1 MATAKPQSKSGGDF
15 STIVSKNTSESS
27 EEEVEVTDDEAS
39 STSTIDKVRSENK
52 FMPEGLLSTD
62 EEDVESTTLRLKKL
76 KNSTESTSTRSPDS
90 IELESLILDEEILKN
105 ALQKR
110 TDGTST
116 EVLEKTDA
124 PKNSSEIASNSQSE
138 EVEEVEIK
146 EEKTVVNEL
155 LSDNST
161 ASSDV
166 PVAKKIDSIKAL
178 KELEASSEIQSIHSS
193 NSTEEEEE
201 ESPFSDLSD
210 ENDGVPK
217 TYAIT
222 KQKVEEAKSHMDFV
236 DSMIAAPILPLSQI
250 KRPPL
255 PAAKAQGAKTQS
267 AYEPVM
273 DAMAPPAYEP
283 PFDNRPPPD
292 LMTNPYD
299 NSESSTTTTTT
310 VATTTTS
317 EWNPY
322 AEETTTTEW
331 NPYVE
336 KSTTTEKT
344 TQSTSTTTTT
354 TTSRPTTTTTR
365 KTTTP
370 APPPTLKPYEY
381 SYEETEPPPPP
392 TTTTRRTTTTVRT
405 TTRPPPP
412 PVTTPP
418 YEYEEESYE
427 EPTTTT
433 TRRTT
438 TTTRQT
444 TTTQPYVPE
453 ENPYEPET
461 TPPYVPPTTR
471 RTTPQPYPEE
481 TPYEAP
487 SPPGNT
493 GYEMAQITNYNP
505 SPPRNPY
512 GGLSPPVDPTYFSYN
527 SQNKGKKLFAV
538 NQVPQGR
545 GILGQLPI
553 QQIPRNG
560 FQFGQ
565 QQFRPAFPQQQF
577 RPQPNPNNQNFN
589 NFNRQFLQ
597 RPPTQNND
605 FNRAPALSPSQQTH
619 RNPNLPILIKPTVSQ
634 QKVVPDFKPEQ
645 FPKNPLDN
653 RRPTTTRKPAPS
665 ATRMKEWWEIA
676 EEEEQAFW
684 ATSKATDLPP
694 TLVTHSS
701 NIRRADPRNRN
712 RLELVQPATSRP
724 IQARRT
730 NLPTLVHG
738 IPTSTPWWI
747 DENAEYEDD
756 EDFTTRRP
764 WKPYAK
770 YQKQQTTRRPYPT
783 TSRRPMVQGIRTFL
797 NGRYDGHWYS
807 EIEPEVE
814 PEPYTGPW
822 IPGIRVNRKTGE
834 IIDKLPNEE
843 FAQKF
848 STSKTQPTTSKS
860 TRVATKITEKPVTK
874 QTKKVTKQVTKKTTP
889 TTATTTT
896 TAPYTN
902 TVGKK
907 SFPKAEDYIGKI
919 WYR

>member
-1 MATAKPQSKSGGDF
+1 M
-15 STIVSKNTSESS
+15 
-27 EEEVEVTDDEAS
+27 
-39 STSTIDKVRSENK
+39 IDKVRSENK
-52 FMPEGLLSTD
+52 FMPDDLLSTD
-62 EEDVESTTLRLKKL
+62 EEDIESTTLKLKKL

-105 ALQKR
+105 VLQKR
-110 TDGTST
+110 ADDNST

-124 PKNSSEIASNSQSE
+124 PKNTSEMTSSSKSE
-138 EVEEVEIK
+138 EEVEIK
-146 EEKTVVNEL
+146 EETTVVNEL

-161 ASSDV
+161 ASSDA
-166 PVAKKIDSIKAL
+166 PVAKKIDSRKAL
-178 KELEASSEIQSIHSS
+178 KNLEASSEIQNIHSS

-210 ENDGVPK
+210 ENDGVPR

-267 AYEPVM
+267 AYEPIM

-299 NSESSTTTTTT
+299 NSDSSTTTTTT
-310 VATTTTS
+310 IATTTTS

-336 KSTTTEKT
+336 KSTTTEET
-344 TQSTSTTTTT
+344 TPSTSTTTQQTT

-365 KTTTP
+365 RATTP
-370 APPPTLKPYEY
+370 TPPPTLKPYEY
-381 SYEETEPPPPP
+381 SYEETEPPPSPTT

-405 TTRPPPP
+405 TTRPRPP

-433 TRRTT
+433 RRTT
-438 TTTRQT
+438 TTTRRT

-453 ENPYEPET
+453 ESPYEPET

-471 RTTPQPYPEE
+471 RTTPQPYLEE

-493 GYEMAQITNYNP
+493 GYEMAQIMNYNP
-505 SPPRNPY
+505 NPPRNTY

-527 SQNKGKKLFAV
+527 SQDKGKKLFAV

-565 QQFRPAFPQQQF
+565 QQFRPVFPQQQF
-577 RPQPNPNNQNFN
+577 RPQPNPNSQNFD

-597 RPPTQNND
+597 RPPTQNSN
-605 FNRAPALSPSQQTH
+605 FNRAPALPPSQQTN
-619 RNPNLPILIKPTVSQ
+619 RNPNLPILIKPIVSQ
-634 QKVVPDFKPEQ
+634 QKVPDFKPEQ
-645 FPKNPLDN
+645 FPKSPLDN
-653 RRPTTTRKPAPS
+653 RPTATQKPTPS

-676 EEEEQAFW
+676 EEEERAFW

-724 IQARRT
+724 IQARRA

-738 IPTSTPWWI
+738 VPTSTPWWI

-797 NGRYDGHWYS
+797 NGKYDGHWYS

-814 PEPYTGPW
+814 IEPYTGPW
-822 IPGIRVNRKTGE
+822 IPGIRVNRNTGE
-834 IIDKLPNEE
+834 IIDKLSNEE
-843 FAQKF
+843 FVQKF
-848 STSKTQPTTSKS
+848 STSKPIRVVTKTTK
-860 TRVATKITEKPVTK
+860 KPVTK
-874 QTKKVTKQVTKKTTP
+874 QTKKVTKKTTP
-889 TTATTTT
+889 TTT

-919 WYR
+919 WYW